1 VRHPRR
7 LAPDISTDHQAATAS
22 ITDAGIALSLI
33 WELGQLRG
41 ATAFAESR
49 SLIHRLIGRAI
60 VTGSVTAVL
69 AIITRTL
76 PSRASTNKY

>member
-1 VRHPRR
+1 VRHPQPLLPDVFTDR
-7 LAPDISTDHQAATAS
+7 LEATAS

-76 PSRASTNKY
+76 PSRASTNTY